1 MTKTL
6 SRQILSGKL
15 FLVVTGKQKSN
26 FIDEFKVEPVT
37 THHHNIA
44 LLINKR

>member
-15 FLVVTGKQKSN
+15 FLVVTGEQKSN
-26 FIDEFKVEPVT
+26 FIGGFKLKPVA